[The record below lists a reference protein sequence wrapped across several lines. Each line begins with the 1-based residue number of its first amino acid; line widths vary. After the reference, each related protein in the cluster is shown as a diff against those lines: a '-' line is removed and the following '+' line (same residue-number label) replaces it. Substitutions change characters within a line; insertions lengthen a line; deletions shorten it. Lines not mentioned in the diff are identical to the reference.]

1 MSFLNTASSNIQP
14 LGLVVVAFVFFFLR
28 LPFIFFFES
37 YITVVINPRLYY
49 DCLENSCDTLNQ
61 SKCKIKTKRFFL
73 TRFSCLIFVFHSV
86 FPRFRQFA
94 YSILFWALIGSL
106 WYVPS
111 FWLAVVIVSIFWF
124 YNAPTYICHL
134 EFGRE
139 WFLNRSQY
147 KFFLTL
153 RLCYEGRENIPT
165 FCCLFFHSNNNR
177 NSRKMAG
184 KKFQPLSQEMSD
196 RSDVPDGSYSC
207 SPSKQGPL
215 RLKLSSKLL
224 CFTFSLLT

>member
-106 WYVPS
+106 WYFPS

-147 KFFLTL
+147 NFFLTL
-153 RLCYEGRENIPT
+153 RLCY
-165 FCCLFFHSNNNR
+165 
-177 NSRKMAG
+177 
-184 KKFQPLSQEMSD
+184 
-196 RSDVPDGSYSC
+196 
-207 SPSKQGPL
+207 
-215 RLKLSSKLL
+215 
-224 CFTFSLLT
+224 

>member
-1 MSFLNTASSNIQP
+1 MATKRSSVPQWTLGWSLLYRMEKLSSEFFKYSKLQYSASRF
-14 LGLVVVAFVFFFLR
+14 GCCRFCFFFLR

-106 WYVPS
+106 WYFPS

-134 EFGRE
+134 VFGRE

-153 RLCYEGRENIPT
+153 RLCY
-165 FCCLFFHSNNNR
+165 
-177 NSRKMAG
+177 
-184 KKFQPLSQEMSD
+184 
-196 RSDVPDGSYSC
+196 
-207 SPSKQGPL
+207 
-215 RLKLSSKLL
+215 
-224 CFTFSLLT
+224 

>member
-1 MSFLNTASSNIQP
+1 M
-14 LGLVVVAFVFFFLR
+14 
-28 LPFIFFFES
+28 
-37 YITVVINPRLYY
+37 VINPRLYY

-106 WYVPS
+106 WYFPS

-134 EFGRE
+134 E
-139 WFLNRSQY
+139 
-147 KFFLTL
+147 
-153 RLCYEGRENIPT
+153 ENDSST
-165 FCCLFFHSNNNR
+165 
-177 NSRKMAG
+177 
-184 KKFQPLSQEMSD
+184 D
-196 RSDVPDGSYSC
+196 RSINFSLHYACVIKGEKIFQRSVVYSFIVITIATVEKWQVKNSSRC
-207 SPSKQGPL
+207 RKRCLTEAMSRMVHIPVLRPSKDHCGWNCPVSCYVL
-215 RLKLSSKLL
+215 HFPSWH
-224 CFTFSLLT
+224 